1 MHVEVRPAKSR
12 YDVPPVIRLAGL
24 WKKDIKN
31 EQLNKGGTTMFFI
44 CVIVWL
50 VVGCMKEMTG
60 NNGF

>member
-12 YDVPPVIRLAGL
+12 YDTPPAIRLAGL

-50 VVGCMKEMTG
+50 VCGTLRELTG